1 MYKHIIFDFGGV
13 FLDLGGKH
21 TGVPKDLAKIFNISE
36 QKASEIWKDNKE
48 KLLTGQETPQDF
60 LVSMNT
66 KLGLCL
72 NIAKAYAEWKSYNT
86 TEKEQIN
93 WDLLDYVR
101 QLKKKYKIHM
111 LTDTIDLDRS
121 SDKWIN
127 EVDSHFE
134 NVFKSYKEKLK
145 KPDKKAFLNAITKI
159 DANPEEC
166 VFVDDFQPNI
176 TVANELGIK
185 GILFTNLQTLKS
197 DFKKLGI

>member
-48 KLLTGQETPQDF
+48 RLLTGQETPQDF

-66 KLGLCL
+66 KLDLRL

-145 KPDKKAFLNAITKI
+145 KPDKKAFLNALTKI